1 MAVIAFKKTQKS
13 TFDRHQLSL
22 AFLRQFPDFSL
33 RWKQTA
39 SHAILPTLRFCR
51 GVLEVRSVAGADVL
65 NISCLVGNMA
75 KSRLSMRRE
84 VEAAEA
90 AEAESG
96 KKKAT
101 RKSAGD
107 TATGDRTEG
116 TTKKRAKKGEKD
128 SSAPKKRKA
137 AKPRTKRAK
146 EAMQRRRLIWVVYS
160 STMREEGR
168 FLYHEKDKADEL
180 LATLLGRGKRRYFIQ
195 PMKEALNSD
204 GTPVAQN
211 GQLVVVDDIDEDEVK
226 VEVDLE
232 AADEIDLDADLE
244 GEEEETETE
253 EVEADDAAPEV

>member
-1 MAVIAFKKTQKS
+1 
-13 TFDRHQLSL
+13 
-22 AFLRQFPDFSL
+22 
-33 RWKQTA
+33 
-39 SHAILPTLRFCR
+39 
-51 GVLEVRSVAGADVL
+51 
-65 NISCLVGNMA
+65 
-75 KSRLSMRRE
+75 MRRE

-90 AEAESG
+90 ADTETG

-101 RKSAGD
+101 RKAAGD
-107 TATGDRTEG
+107 KAEG

-128 SSAPKKRKA
+128 PAAPKKRKA

-195 PMKEALNSD
+195 PMKEALNAD
-204 GTPVAQN
+204 GTPVVQT
-211 GQLVVVDDIDEDEVK
+211 GPLVVVDDIDEDEIK
-226 VEVDLE
+226 VEVDAE

-244 GEEEETETE
+244 GDEEEVE
-253 EVEADDAAPEV
+253 EVEADDSAPEV